1 MTAEMTPAKNAGFV
15 DSNYRKGNQK
25 RIEQDEL
32 ELKQLMEG
40 IEAEADPEPEV
51 KEAPV
56 EVEDKAPLSKEE
68 ESFKKRY
75 GDLRRHMQE
84 KEKEWQERFEKLE
97 KSSTSIVPPKSEED
111 VEDWVRK
118 HPDVAAIVTALAA
131 KEAEKKVSGTQERLR
146 KLDEDQAEITRQK
159 AEQVIRN
166 SHPDF
171 DTLRSADEFHTWA
184 EEQPKWVQDAI
195 YENADDPRSVIRVID
210 LYKVDKGI
218 TKQAI
223 KQKEKEAAGF
233 VRPGAKT
240 QVAGDAGGFSFS
252 ESQVNKMTM
261 KEYEANEGAIVEAM
275 RSGKFK
281 YDLTGGAR

>member
-40 IEAEADPEPEV
+40 IEVEAGPEPEV
-51 KEAPV
+51 KAAPV
-56 EVEDKAPLSKEE
+56 EAEDKAPLSKEE

-97 KSSTSIVPPKSEED
+97 KGSPSLVPPKSEED
-111 VEDWVRK
+111 VEAWVRK

-218 TKQAI
+218 TKQAL
-223 KQKEKEAAGF
+223 KQKDREAAGF

-252 ESQVNKMTM
+252 ESQINKMTM

>member
-51 KEAPV
+51 KAAPV
-56 EVEDKAPLSKEE
+56 EAEDKAPLSKEE

-97 KSSTSIVPPKSEED
+97 KGSPSLVPPKSEED
-111 VEDWVRK
+111 VEAWVRK

-218 TKQAI
+218 TKQAL
-223 KQKEKEAAGF
+223 KQKDREAAGF

-252 ESQVNKMTM
+252 ESQINKMTM

>member
-40 IEAEADPEPEV
+40 VEVPKKEEAAPDV
-51 KEAPV
+51 KEAAPV
-56 EVEDKAPLSKEE
+56 SKEE

-84 KEKEWQERFEKLE
+84 KEKEWQDRFEKLE
-97 KSSTSIVPPKSEED
+97 NQLKGSTSLMPPKSEED

-146 KLDEDQAEITRQK
+146 KLDADQAEITRQK
-159 AEQVIRN
+159 AEQIIRD

-171 DTLRSADEFHTWA
+171 DDLRSADEFHSWA
-184 EEQPKWVQDAI
+184 EDQPKWVQDAI

-210 LYKVDKGI
+210 LYKVDKGLNKQA
-218 TKQAI
+218 TKQRD
-223 KQKEKEAAGF
+223 KEAAGF
-233 VRPGAKT
+233 VKPGGKT

-261 KEYEANEGAIVEAM
+261 KEYEANEQAIVAAM

>member
-25 RIEQDEL
+25 RIEQEEL

-40 IEAEADPEPEV
+40 LEVEADPEPEV
-51 KEAPV
+51 KAAPV
-56 EVEDKAPLSKEE
+56 EAEDKAPLSKEE

-97 KSSTSIVPPKSEED
+97 KGSTSLVPPKSEED

-210 LYKVDKGI
+210 LYKIDKGI
-218 TKQAI
+218 TKQAS